1 MIDLNELLDDF
12 YGVMRVISS
21 NVIVKIDKE
30 APGGSDLFNAI
41 LIETVID
48 LINIAYENKTHIDIT
63 PLIIKLE
70 KDFKIDRHSW

>member
-1 MIDLNELLDDF
+1 MIDLNELTDEF
-12 YGVMRVISS
+12 YELIRAISF

-30 APGGSDLFNAI
+30 VPRGSDLFNAI